1 MGYVIF
7 CLPSSNTRQYVLQK
21 LKLLQY
27 MLHSIKL
34 WISWADPQAA
44 TEVWIRYIIINYVTS
59 PNWIYVMLLSE
70 LISDSESSW
79 WNKLGN
85 HLTYLFL
92 EQTFDIY
99 MHFHKFAWYW
109 MHIIHAFQ
117 YIKLHF
123 NTFPLLCGTD
133 SLSFISCNIF
143 HEILHIQLKHF
154 HFYY

>member
-70 LISDSESSW
+70 LISDSDSSW
-79 WNKLGN
+79 WYKLGN
-85 HLTYLFL
+85 HLPSPLVFWNKLLIFICISTNLHDIECTYFSVY
-92 EQTFDIY
+92 QTT
-99 MHFHKFAWYW
+99 
-109 MHIIHAFQ
+109 FQ
-117 YIKLHF
+117 YL
-123 NTFPLLCGTD
+123 
-133 SLSFISCNIF
+133 SLQYISWNSAHSTTYSIF
-143 HEILHIQLKHF
+143 Q
-154 HFYY
+154 FYC